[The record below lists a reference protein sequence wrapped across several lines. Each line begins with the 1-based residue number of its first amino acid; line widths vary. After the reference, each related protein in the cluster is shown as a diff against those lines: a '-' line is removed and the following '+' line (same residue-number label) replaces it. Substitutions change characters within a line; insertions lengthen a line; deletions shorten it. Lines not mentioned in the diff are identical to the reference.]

1 MTYSTKSLA
10 ASMNKSAFDIGALII
25 TVTCSLYH
33 AQSCVMHLVDKMS
46 ADYLFSYYNL
56 LQGNDVQANFKK
68 FLRAHFTPTTHTR
81 DKLEGK
87 PSCLVLNNAQLQKS
101 TFDSWT
107 SENTENICQTLNSWA
122 KQNSRK
128 MLVGM
133 CDWKFVR
140 YFDNGYCGR
149 LEQIY
154 KDLQRL
160 EINTDW
166 SAKRRSFWA

>member
-68 FLRAHFTPTTHTR
+68 FLRAHFTHMHMR
-81 DKLEGK
+81 DKLDGK
-87 PSCLVLNNAQLQKS
+87 TIAVASHIAPH
-101 TFDSWT
+101 
-107 SENTENICQTLNSWA
+107 
-122 KQNSRK
+122 
-128 MLVGM
+128 
-133 CDWKFVR
+133 
-140 YFDNGYCGR
+140 DNGGR
-149 LEQIY
+149 ST
-154 KDLQRL
+154 
-160 EINTDW
+160 NTPSSEESISTSSYLHFLLTNRTLAARYLYGSHIIAVFKNFFGLWFETTPHLKKNYVIFFNIDV
-166 SAKRRSFWA
+166 S